1 MFVRFFQP
9 WLVGQLEHPDALF
22 DPVVNAPA
30 RLDPV
35 FITELS
41 CQAATTLLNWGLF
54 HVAE

>member
-22 DPVVNAPA
+22 DPVVTAPA
-30 RLDPV
+30 RLDPA